1 LDFTKYFK
9 AYEELANSVN
19 KAFIQI
25 ANEFP
30 EEVKCKPGCCD
41 CCYALFDLTLVEA
54 VYISKK
60 FRETYTDDLKR
71 HEILERAAKADREI
85 HRLKKKAFDEQKN
98 GATDIEIIGKM
109 AMERVRCP
117 LLNDDNKCELYDFRP
132 LNCRVYGVPT
142 ETGGTSHICGRTGF
156 VQGEK
161 YPTIKMDKLY
171 EYLYKISNE
180 MVKNMNTK
188 YTRMGDM
195 LMPVS
200 MALVNEFDD
209 NYLGI
214 GDNKENTE
222 E

>member
-1 LDFTKYFK
+1 MDFTKYFK
-9 AYEELANSVN
+9 AYEELADSVN
-19 KAFIQI
+19 KAFRKI

-30 EEVKCKPGCCD
+30 NEVNCKPGCSD
-41 CCYALFDLTLVEA
+41 CCYALFDLTLIEA

-60 FRETYTDDLKR
+60 FREIYTDDIKR
-71 HEILERAAKADREI
+71 HQIIDRAAKADREI
-85 HRLKKKAFDEQKN
+85 YRLKKKAFDDQKN
-98 GATDIEIIGKM
+98 GASDIEIIGRM

-117 LLNDDNKCELYDFRP
+117 LLNEKNECDLYEYRP

-142 ETGGTSHICGRTGF
+142 ETSGTSHICGRTGF
-156 VQGEK
+156 IQGEK

-171 EYLYKISNE
+171 EYLYQISNE
-180 MVKNMNTK
+180 MVKNMDTK

-200 MALVNEFDD
+200 MAIVTEFDD

-214 GDNKENTE
+214 GTE
-222 E
+222 EEDK